1 MSDDAE
7 SRKAQTGALFSSLA
21 LEYDPLGVF
30 AHFGR
35 RLVARVGIEDGQQVL
50 DVASGRGAV
59 LFPAAERVGEAG
71 NAIGIDLAEGMER
84 ATNEEATRRGLAVQV
99 RHMDAEHLD
108 FPDAAFDRVVCG
120 FGVMFFPA
128 VSHALS
134 EFRRV
139 LKPGGRLGISTWR
152 APSAHELDRLLREM
166 GLWKGMVGPV
176 RFDDPDALTALLE
189 QAGFHDVRVVAE
201 STPVVVADIDQY
213 WETAR
218 SGGFRASIDALNAAQ
233 RDQVRAVLAERLRPY
248 QRPDGLHIEATALL
262 ATANR

>member
-1 MSDDAE
+1 
-7 SRKAQTGALFSSLA
+7 
-21 LEYDPLGVF
+21 
-30 AHFGR
+30 
-35 RLVARVGIEDGQQVL
+35 
-50 DVASGRGAV
+50 
-59 LFPAAERVGEAG
+59 VGEAG

-84 ATNEEATRRGLAVQV
+84 ATNEKAMRRGLAAQV

-108 FPDAAFDRVVCG
+108 FPDAAFDRVLCG

-152 APSAHELDRLLREM
+152 VPPSHELAMLLREM

-176 RFDDPDALTALLE
+176 RFNDADALTSLLE
-189 QAGFHDVRVVAE
+189 QAGFHDVQVVAE
-201 STPVVVADIDQY
+201 STPVVIADIEQY

-218 SGGFRASIDALNAAQ
+218 SGGGRASIDALNAAQ
-233 RDQVRAVLAERLRPY
+233 RDQVRVALAERLRPY
-248 QRPDGLHIEATALL
+248 QRLDGLHFEATALL